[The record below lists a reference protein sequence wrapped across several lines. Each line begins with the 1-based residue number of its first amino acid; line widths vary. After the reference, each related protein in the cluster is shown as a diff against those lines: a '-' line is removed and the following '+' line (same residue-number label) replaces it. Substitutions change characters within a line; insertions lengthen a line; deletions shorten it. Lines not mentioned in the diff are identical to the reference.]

1 MNLECVK
8 LTTYL
13 KTWGTKYK
21 QKVQGLWETVR
32 MEERVPERRGK
43 SVHQDDVVQAEVLKQ
58 NAVEFVCQSGKNE

>member
-1 MNLECVK
+1 MCKADNLPENMGSKC
-8 LTTYL
+8 
-13 KTWGTKYK
+13 K

-32 MEERVPERRGK
+32 MEERVPERRGN